1 LSVDKSV
8 QSFGYQPYII
18 DPSTYAEISAS
29 EIAAKGYSFRDSE
42 QGIDDNYQTEP
53 FKKKRI
59 YEAST
64 AGAYPF
70 VAWKLVGLVHFP
82 APHSLAVK

>member
-8 QSFGYQPYII
+8 QSLGYQPYII

-42 QGIDDNYQTEP
+42 QGIDDHYQTEP
-53 FKKKRI
+53 CKNSGQKKLQ
-59 YEAST
+59 
-64 AGAYPF
+64 
-70 VAWKLVGLVHFP
+70 WQKLV
-82 APHSLAVK
+82 K